1 MAYRYDDDRPALV
14 VDSVKDAI
22 VPDPKAITVRLT
34 RQLCSPTRARVLC
47 QDIDMRSAPRAGLNH
62 QFAKLPRRGG

>member
-1 MAYRYDDDRPALV
+1 MAYRYDEDRPAIV
-14 VDSVKDAI
+14 VDFVKDAI
-22 VPDPKAITVRLT
+22 GPDPKAVTVRLT

-47 QDIDMRSAPRAGLNH
+47 QGIDMRSESRTGLNH

>member
-1 MAYRYDDDRPALV
+1 MAYRYDEDRPALV
-14 VDSVKDAI
+14 VDFVKDAI

-34 RQLCSPTRARVLC
+34 RQLGSPTRARVLC
-47 QDIDMRSAPRAGLNH
+47 QGIDMRSESRTGLNH